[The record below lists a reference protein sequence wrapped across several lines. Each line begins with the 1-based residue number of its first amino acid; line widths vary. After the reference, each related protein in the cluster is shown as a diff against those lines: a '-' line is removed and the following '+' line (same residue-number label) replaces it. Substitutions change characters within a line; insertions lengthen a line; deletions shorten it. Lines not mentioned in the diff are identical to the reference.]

1 MLRKQHI
8 YLSESDDNNNIIL
21 MLKKLLQRDEYKIS
35 IDFTKFDSIPV
46 QSKHDIKIANKNK
59 VIQV

>member
-1 MLRKQHI
+1 MIRKQHI

-46 QSKHDIKIANKNK
+46 QSKIIKT
-59 VIQV
+59 